1 MKLEKLLRKYVTF
14 RTRLLIKVMKDN
26 KAEKLVS
33 ADLFYLYDE
42 YQDLLDMKVL
52 QLEVNDN
59 ALCVTV
65 ERSA

>member
-1 MKLEKLLRKYVTF
+1 
-14 RTRLLIKVMKDN
+14 MKDN